1 MTKLIKNN
9 GDGRFLI
16 LKPFVSNTYDT
27 WEISTRLALPE
38 TTITECTLL
47 NTVVSDQEVNC
58 LKLLLNAN
66 GSVTLKVSTENNDYS
81 ETSTAYFEANKLY
94 YIKIIFDAH
103 NYTISYSTDGTS
115 YTDMGLPITTDD
127 TCSYTANQYINF
139 IPTDNNKYF
148 TGSLDIDST
157 KIKYTISGT
166 ETTLFNGAVASPTG
180 VYQIGNVTTNGF
192 TVNDY
197 YICNAL
203 TLKTNNIKLISKV
216 SISNLPANNTR
227 QPIFVNRDG
236 QGIYIENTNSS
247 VSFRFR
253 LDNDNMVEPI
263 TGITTGSYWLGL
275 SYNGSTYNFYAMKD
289 EAFYTLQTLPRFEEG
304 EETCIKQWVGSYIN
318 STDNV
323 FKEDLLIGSDASA
336 TAFNGTIDLTNTLLS
351 NNIVNYTVNKLS
363 YLPNNGTRLVDSDT
377 TISSITLPTLYKVTL
392 TSEDSS
398 GNPQDIDIK
407 IDFNSITN
415 NYNNYYQKISDTEA
429 YVPAGTALYDSGS
442 NLISNNVQ
450 NDIAYTV
457 TLYAFNI
464 FPDVRTVIGMTVR
477 PRISMS
483 VSNSYQNLYIIIDE
497 FSGEYLV
504 PSGSDVTYTVSG
516 PEGVDGYVPTT
527 QTVSNVTS
535 DTEVTPRLKYKNEF
549 TRISNSGN
557 RNPSVRAI
565 LSTIHVAGP
574 NTTNYKF
581 TLHGGAIEFEGSSG
595 GYAQASYAIS
605 GGSTIVLLAMDSGV
619 SSEHHN
625 YIGESG
631 VGVGV
636 MLNNTPLLFAGG
648 PAVGADGGSIYGG
661 GGYAGGV
668 GRNGNGV
675 SYDGRTIGSQNDPT
689 LNANG
694 GMLNFSYGSAYGG
707 SGNAFTVTGATEL
720 STPTLLA
727 NDVSY
732 TSDAQG
738 YDISAYIMIEEL

>member
-47 NTVVSDQEVNC
+47 NTVVSDQEVKC

-66 GSVTLKVSTENNDYS
+66 GSVTLQVSTENNDYS
-81 ETSTAYFEANKLY
+81 ETSTEYFEANKLY
-94 YIKIIFDAH
+94 YIKIIFDSH
-103 NYTISYSTDGTS
+103 NYIISYSTDGTS
-115 YTDMGLPITTDD
+115 YTDMGLLITTDD

-148 TGSLDIDST
+148 NGSLDIDST

-180 VYQIGNVTTNGF
+180 VYQVGNVTTNGF

-216 SISNLPANNTR
+216 SISSLPANNTS

-236 QGIYIENTNSS
+236 QGIYIENINSS

-253 LDNDNMVEPI
+253 LDNSTAMVEPI

-275 SYNGSTYNFYAMKD
+275 SYNGSTYNFYVMKD
-289 EAFYTLQTLPRFEEG
+289 ESFYTLQTLPRFEEG
-304 EETCIKQWVGSYIN
+304 EATCIKQWVGSYIN

-323 FKEDLLIGSDASA
+323 FKEDLLIGSDAST
-336 TAFNGTIDLTNTLLS
+336 TAFNGTIDLTNTILS
-351 NNIVNYTVNKLS
+351 NNVVNYTVNKLS
-363 YLPNNGTRLVDSDT
+363 YLPNNGTRLLDSDAT
-377 TISSITLPTLYKVTL
+377 VSSITLPTLYKVTL
-392 TSEDSS
+392 VSEDSS
-398 GNPQDIDIK
+398 GYPQDINIK
-407 IDFNSITN
+407 IDFNSIIN
-415 NYNNYYQKISDTEA
+415 NYNNYYQKISDTEV
-429 YVPAGTALYDSGS
+429 YVPAGTILYDSGS

-450 NDIAYTV
+450 NDITYTV

-477 PRISMS
+477 PRTSVS
-483 VSNSYQNLYIIIDE
+483 VSNSYQNSYIIIDE

-516 PEGVDGYVPTT
+516 PEGSEGYVTTT
-527 QTVSNVTS
+527 QTVSNVTT
-535 DTEVTPRLKYKNEF
+535 DTEETPRLKYKNEF
-549 TRISNSGN
+549 INIHNSGQYTV
-557 RNPSVRAI
+557 RNI

-581 TLHGGAIEFEGSSG
+581 TLHGDSGKLYGNFG

-605 GGSTIVLLAMDSGV
+605 GGSTINLLAMDGGALK
-619 SSEHHN
+619 EHPG
-625 YIGESG
+625 YTGTDG
-631 VGVGV
+631 VGVGITV
-636 MLNNTPLLFAGG
+636 NNTPLLFAGG
-648 PAVGADGGSIYGG
+648 SATGVESSSLYGG

-675 SYDGRTIGSQNDPT
+675 SYNGSISVRQNDPT

-707 SGNAFTVTGATEL
+707 SGNAFTVTGVTEL

-727 NDVSY
+727 NDASY
-732 TSDAQG
+732 TYNEQG
-738 YDISAYIMIEEL
+738 SDISAYIMIEEL